1 MAFCFVLAALNGSTY
16 QKMYASPFRSLRPC
30 RKSILT
36 SLDRW
41 TINEVT
47 R

>member
-1 MAFCFVLAALNGSTY
+1 MAFCFVLAALNGSMY
-16 QKMYASPFRSLRPC
+16 QKMYASPVRSLRPC

-36 SLDRW
+36 SLDMW